1 MACVLFTFDEGRGS
15 CWFACCTFGVGPVY
29 FSLGSCLLLS
39 RVLFTFGVVPA
50 YCWLG
55 SCLRL
60 VRVLFTYGL
69 GLVYF
74 WASVC
79 YTWPGSCLDRVSF
92 TCGEGPVYFWQFA
105 QRILIGWQIP
115 TVAQCRSRSNPSAN
129 LRRWTEAV
137 PDQVFLHV
145 LGACGPT
152 HGQTD
157 GRMDERTEAVPN

>member
-1 MACVLFTFDEGRGS
+1 MLYIWR
-15 CWFACCTFGVGPVY
+15 
-29 FSLGSCLLLS
+29 GSCLLFAWVLFTLS

-60 VRVLFTYGL
+60 VRVLFTFGL
-69 GLVYF
+69 GLVYC

-115 TVAQCRSRSNPSAN
+115 TVAQCRSRSNSSTN

>member
-55 SCLRL
+55 SSLRL
-60 VRVLFTYGL
+60 VRVLFTFGL
-69 GLVYF
+69 GLVYC

-115 TVAQCRSRSNPSAN
+115 TVAQCRPRSSSSSN

-137 PDQVFLHV
+137 PDQLSLHG

-152 HGQTD
+152 RGQTD